1 MQTAWDKFENC
12 FRAPWLGSAA
22 SWRMRRARDLTR
34 PKKQGKG
41 KVSPMNRLSELKENR
56 KLDNKGFS
64 LVELIIVIAI
74 MAVLIG
80 VLAPQYLKY
89 VEKSRVSADADQI
102 DTLISAVEIYS
113 AENGVVTGKITIK
126 TDGTLDVGS
135 TLTSAF
141 TDAGLDTSNIK
152 VTSTM
157 FKKGADINFSDTGV
171 TVTGTNKSEIA
182 KALGRKEGA

>member
-1 MQTAWDKFENC
+1 M
-12 FRAPWLGSAA
+12 
-22 SWRMRRARDLTR
+22 
-34 PKKQGKG
+34 
-41 KVSPMNRLSELKENR
+41 SPMNKLREVRDEK

-113 AENGVVTGKITIK
+113 AENGVVTGNITIN
-126 TDGTLDVGS
+126 TDGTVEATGTAGDGVAGNVTVIGALE
-135 TLTSAF
+135 
-141 TDAGLDTSNIK
+141 DAGLDIGNVK
-152 VTSTM
+152 VSSKT
-157 FKKGADINFSDTGV
+157 FKEGAVINFNENGV
-171 TVTGTNKSEIA
+171 TVTGTGKSKIA
-182 KALGRKEGA
+182 TALGRKEA